1 MDYFRAIKLVMSKPV
16 VNIVLADDDLEDL
29 EMLEY
34 VFKRKSPEVNIHK
47 FTNGHKLIDYLKR
60 LDRTHSPCLIILDYN
75 MPELTGA
82 EVLAKLTNLNL
93 YQSVPKIILSTSST
107 SSYIHECKINGAADY
122 FVKPNTMQ
130 ELEALA
136 LKMLTYCN

>member
-1 MDYFRAIKLVMSKPV
+1 MSKPL

-34 VFKRKSPEVNIHK
+34 VLKRKGPEVNINK
-47 FTNGHKLIDYLKR
+47 FTSGHELIDYLKSVEA
-60 LDRTHSPCLIILDYN
+60 TQSPCLIILDYN
-75 MPELTGA
+75 MPELTGGQ
-82 EVLAKLTNLNL
+82 VLTILANLNL

-122 FVKPNTMQ
+122 FIKPNTMQ
-130 ELEALA
+130 DLEALA
-136 LKMLTYCN
+136 SKMLKYCN

>member
-1 MDYFRAIKLVMSKPV
+1 MSKPL

-34 VFKRKSPEVNIHK
+34 VFKRKNPEVNIHT
-47 FTNGHKLIDYLKR
+47 FTNGNKLIDYLKG
-60 LDRTHSPCLIILDYN
+60 LDKTHSPCLIILDYN

-82 EVLAKLTNLNL
+82 EVLAKLANLNL

-107 SSYIHECKINGAADY
+107 SSYIHECKINGATDY
-122 FVKPNTMQ
+122 FVKPNTLQ

-136 LKMLTYCN
+136 YKMLKYCN